1 MSKTVK
7 ENSISI
13 FDEQIYGKRLRAK
26 EVQKQY
32 DQLVDRIKKMNAKI
46 MHYQHQDEFAE
57 ATKLKR
63 QQANLEQELLEVDEQ
78 LKTSDYSITDDEFT
92 SFYDA
97 YDNEMKDIKKAHEQY
112 RKEMENKLQ
121 EVAATYRKMIENKNE
136 GGRRISR
143 LRYVKQEQKHPS
155 NIHNRYKG
163 QILANEVEI
172 GGKTT
177 PRDYSW
183 MLEEIGRAHV

>member
-1 MSKTVK
+1 MNKTVK

-32 DQLVDRIKKMNAKI
+32 DQLVDRIKKNNAKI

-63 QQANLEQELLEVDEQ
+63 QQADLEQELLEIDEQ

-97 YDNEMKDIKKAHEQY
+97 YDSEMKDIKKHMNSIEK
-112 RKEMENKLQ
+112 RWKTNFKKLQ
-121 EVAATYRKMIENKNE
+121 PLIEK
-136 GGRRISR
+136 
-143 LRYVKQEQKHPS
+143 
-155 NIHNRYKG
+155 
-163 QILANEVEI
+163 
-172 GGKTT
+172 
-177 PRDYSW
+177 
-183 MLEEIGRAHV
+183 